1 MKEVKRYS
9 GYELIKAL
17 KNNEISTGTKLYIEY
32 EDKNNSSYRYKFY
45 TIVGEFRQLHIW
57 REEEGKEDVML
68 DRVLDTEDLTNNRF
82 IIYEKKEDKNMSLKE
97 ATEVLENFSEEM
109 EDIYCKT
116 KINNTRER
124 DAIKSILNII
134 NKSLI
139 IPKKDLKEIKDR
151 KEKEN
156 LINEEY
162 NKETRL
168 YLMNV
173 GQICLCE
180 VLEYKYGG
188 NIENE

>member
-45 TIVGEFRQLHIW
+45 TIVGEFKQLHIW
-57 REEEGKEDVML
+57 REEKGKEDVML
-68 DRVLDTEDLTNNRF
+68 DRVLDTEDLTNSAF
-82 IIYEKKEDKNMSLKE
+82 VIYEKEEEYSLNKS
-97 ATEVLENFSEEM
+97 VRILSVFLEQLETVFE
-109 EDIYCKT
+109 KT
-116 KINNTRER
+116 KINNTKER

-162 NKETRL
+162 NKETRS